1 MGAHLL
7 WEQGGGGSNPLIP
20 TRLTGSGLVA
30 KARVSGTREPGFE
43 SLLPDQVIAGEWN
56 GQPREPHKLEDNG
69 FDSRARYQI
78 CPCRLTAG
86 FLILSQETRIRLPPR
101 VRSVRGVRSSSVP
114 CHGTDHG
121 FKSRTDRQILWPVRL
136 SVRMADFQSVEA
148 GSTPAQ
154 ATKGALCESLTTF
167 RCGEPRLTKAP

>member
-1 MGAHLL
+1 M
-7 WEQGGGGSNPLIP
+7 
-20 TRLTGSGLVA
+20 A

-69 FDSRARYQI
+69 FDSRARYQV
-78 CPCRLTAG
+78 CPRRLAAG
-86 FLILSQETRIRLPPR
+86 SLILDQGTRIRLPPR

-121 FKSRTDRQILWPVRL
+121 FKSRTDRQILYGGRRSGRAPGLSSRALAGSSPVHRAMGASSNGQGPRSSKPQTVVRL
-136 SVRMADFQSVEA
+136 H
-148 GSTPAQ
+148 
-154 ATKGALCESLTTF
+154 
-167 RCGEPRLTKAP
+167 PRLPF